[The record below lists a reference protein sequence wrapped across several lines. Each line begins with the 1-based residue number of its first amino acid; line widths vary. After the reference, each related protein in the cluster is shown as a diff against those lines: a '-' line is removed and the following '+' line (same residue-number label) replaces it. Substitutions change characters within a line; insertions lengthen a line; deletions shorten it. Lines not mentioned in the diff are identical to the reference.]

1 MLVRSDLR
9 FQATGMEALKAETI
23 VRPIRLQLDRPT
35 AEAAPSDVRKLTE
48 CLKSMASAC
57 SIVGGRL
64 ELLQP
69 AQRSELS
76 IEQKSRSEVIL
87 ALTVCLQLTPP
98 AGEDYWSRVAAVA
111 AVAVAADFAQRFS
124 QHNHGK
130 GIEDIVGRAE
140 RVVGLAA
147 ADKSREAS

>member
-35 AEAAPSDVRKLTE
+35 AEAALSDVRKLTE

-111 AVAVAADFAQRFS
+111 ADFAQRFS